1 MSLVVNCAGGVPDGA
16 PTCGTSPAFAETVG
30 SDPSADEAADSAD
43 DEVDGVSDEFI
54 PTTPKD
60 ARATR
65 ASAKIEAI
73 MMRGFFMGCTLS
85 FTFAS
90 PVIDS
95 RY

>member
-1 MSLVVNCAGGVPDGA
+1 MMSLVVNCDGGVPDGA

-30 SDPSADEAADSAD
+30 SDPSADDAAD
-43 DEVDGVSDEFI
+43 DGVDESDEFI
-54 PTTPKD
+54 WSAPKD

-65 ASAKIEAI
+65 DSAKIEAI

-85 FTFAS
+85 FTFAP

>member
-1 MSLVVNCAGGVPDGA
+1 MMSLVVNCAGGVPDGA

-30 SDPSADEAADSAD
+30 RDPSADEAAD
-43 DEVDGVSDEFI
+43 DEVEGVSDEFI

>member
-1 MSLVVNCAGGVPDGA
+1 MMMSFVVSCDGGVPDGA

-30 SDPSADEAADSAD
+30 SDPSADEA
-43 DEVDGVSDEFI
+43 DEEDVDGVSDEFI

-65 ASAKIEAI
+65 ANAKIEA
-73 MMRGFFMGCTLS
+73 MTMRGFFMGCTLS